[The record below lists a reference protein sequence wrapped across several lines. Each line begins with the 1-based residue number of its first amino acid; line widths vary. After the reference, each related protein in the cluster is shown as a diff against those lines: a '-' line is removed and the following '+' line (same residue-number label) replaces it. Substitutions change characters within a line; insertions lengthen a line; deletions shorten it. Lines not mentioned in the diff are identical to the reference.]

1 MKAAMGAAR
10 SEASERPQRRG
21 TSDGFNAKSASVRLK
36 VVSQRAGEV
45 TNQVPHEIVG
55 FALRPRLLK
64 IKINPNWTAVDSCG
78 GTRLKDEA
86 TVAFV
91 PSQPH
96 KLLTTPVH

>member
-1 MKAAMGAAR
+1 MSSGSGR
-10 SEASERPQRRG
+10 CYL
-21 TSDGFNAKSASVRLK
+21 SVRIK
-36 VVSQRAGEV
+36 IVSQRAGEV
-45 TNQVPHEIVG
+45 TDQVPHEIVG